1 MKTGPN
7 YDEQIDAI
15 RKLDEKT
22 VHRAFAKACKMSGI
36 NINEPNM
43 KPKNYHPKKVLS
55 VEIKKHYASNASS
68 INESHYTKLG
78 EHPEDRIYRDKE
90 YINRLQKHIDYV
102 YEVLD
107 KDLRL
112 NEKGHDWLFDYVFNE
127 DDKNIE
133 FEEYL
138 AKYNVKYADCVT
150 SNKSYHNK

>member
-22 VHRAFAKACKMSGI
+22 VQRAFAKACKMSGI
-36 NINEPNM
+36 SIKEPNM
-43 KPKNYHPKKVLS
+43 KPKNYHPKKVIS
-55 VEIKKHYASNASS
+55 VEIKKHYASDASS
-68 INESHYTKLG
+68 INEGHYTKLG

-90 YINRLQKHIDYV
+90 FINRLQKHVDSV
-102 YEVLD
+102 YESLA

-112 NEKGHDWLFDYVFNE
+112 NGKGYDWLFDYIYNCDE
-127 DDKNIE
+127 HIE

-138 AKYNVKYADCVT
+138 AKYNVKYEDCVT
-150 SNKSYHNK
+150 SNKWYHNE